1 MLQATGLGFL
11 VSQERK
17 LINLVAILY
26 RCFPTDPPLRDW
38 PSNCQHLP
46 ASDILGPADVA
57 RRLAR
62 TLRVDH
68 QCDFVIAI
76 THMRLVEDLEVAD
89 ATVHGEARVDLLLGG
104 HDHEVVCR
112 FAGDT
117 NVDPGVIIQGRKNG
131 DVTSDGQVRVETE
144 GEVRIVK
151 SGTDWRSYSVI
162 HLTLDRVHDDKA
174 VLKASRGIDPPCRRV
189 GSY

>member
-1 MLQATGLGFL
+1 MLQATGLAFSVL
-11 VSQERK
+11 QERK
-17 LINLVAILY
+17 LINVATILY

-46 ASDILGPADVA
+46 PSDILGPAGVA

-68 QCDFVIAI
+68 QCDLVIAI
-76 THMRLVEDLEVAD
+76 THMRLVEDLEVAN
-89 ATVHGEARVDLLLGG
+89 ATVQGEARVDLLLGG

-117 NVDPGVIIQGRKNG
+117 NVDPGVVIQGRKND
-131 DVTSDGQVRVETE
+131 DVTSDGQVRTETE

-151 SGTDWRSYSVI
+151 SGTDWRSYSI
-162 HLTLDRVHDDKA
+162 IRLTLDRIQDDKA
-174 VLKASRGIDPPCRRV
+174 VLKASRGID
-189 GSY
+189 